1 MKVEILYYEISTQ
14 LESKLRAKLLK
25 EDELSECY
33 EAIKEKKKH
42 QMKSVKILCIVM
54 AVFFVILT
62 IGAIIGGAD
71 NIGIAIA
78 VILASLIGMGIAGY
92 LGWYLFVGKV
102 AKRWNRLVKENYPDL
117 YVKYKL

>member
-71 NIGIAIA
+71 RDRNCGNTRFPYRNGH
-78 VILASLIGMGIAGY
+78 S
-92 LGWYLFVGKV
+92 
-102 AKRWNRLVKENYPDL
+102 RLSRMVSKCR
-117 YVKYKL
+117 